1 MRKTLQTVGRAWAAA
16 LCAAAGL
23 GHAAAQAADPA
34 GAAPAA
40 SKSIRIGLQN
50 AIAPFVM
57 PGHQSGMLVDVM
69 RAALASQRVQAEF
82 IYLPNVRMEQAL
94 RDGTADIS
102 TSAKPETSRPD
113 VVLSRWPVTYF
124 RNMAITV
131 RARIPTLSSLDDLTR
146 LRVTAFGRAHEVLG
160 PAYRAAMA
168 KNPNYREAQAMPSA
182 SLFIE
187 RTDVIVSQR
196 DIFHYYLSRQMP
208 DWRARERE
216 LAYHDVIGPGNM
228 YWMAFRTEA
237 QRDVFERGIG
247 AIYASGEIDR
257 IIERYRDEHGTTR
270 DFFLA
275 LDCQFRPPA
284 NPKACRELTR
294 R

>member
-1 MRKTLQTVGRAWAAA
+1 MRDILQAVGRAWAAA
-16 LCAAAGL
+16 LCAAACL
-23 GHAAAQAADPA
+23 GHAAA
-34 GAAPAA
+34 AAPANA
-40 SKSIRIGLQN
+40 APGGDRPIRIGLQN

-69 RAALASQRVQAEF
+69 RAALASQRVRAEF
-82 IYLPNVRMEQAL
+82 IYLPHVRMEQAL

-102 TSAKPETSRPD
+102 TSAKPETSGPGA
-113 VVLSRWPVTYF
+113 VLSRWPVTYF
-124 RNMAITV
+124 RNVAIAV
-131 RARIPTLSSLDDLTR
+131 RARVPALSGLDDLAR
-146 LRVTAFGRAHEVLG
+146 LRVTAFRRAHEVLG

-168 KNPNYREAQAMPSA
+168 GNPNYREAEAMPSA

-208 DWRARERE
+208 DWRARQRE
-216 LAYHDVIGPGNM
+216 LVYHDVLGPGNM

-237 QRDVFERGIG
+237 QRDMFERGLA

-275 LDCQFRPPA
+275 LDCHFRPA
-284 NPKACRELTR
+284 HPKACRELTGR
-294 R
+294 